1 MRLKECNIGWEG
13 HPLSFIKKRETPFSD
28 ETSIIF
34 CHKTSSSIYFCDFYP
49 NKRRLHALRM
59 VHYIV
64 CAPPTAIMLQLLP
77 SMMMTMMIIRRKRRT
92 CFFSHYDSFDSR
104 SNMDDGTVTTRMC
117 SPQQE
122 LLCYSHS
129 PQQLSL
135 HAYLFCDLS
144 IHLLHLALWLAL
156 WNTSYLKTKIST
168 KMIIQT
174 ESQV

>member
-1 MRLKECNIGWEG
+1 MFQMRGGGGGGGVSKALWMRLKECNIGWEG

-77 SMMMTMMIIRRKRRT
+77 SMMMTMMIIRRKKRT
-92 CFFSHYDSFDSR
+92 CFFLIMIALIAVAIWMMELWPRECVHPSKSYYATATALNSFLYMHICFVICPFIFFIWHY
-104 SNMDDGTVTTRMC
+104 G
-117 SPQQE
+117 
-122 LLCYSHS
+122 
-129 PQQLSL
+129 
-135 HAYLFCDLS
+135 
-144 IHLLHLALWLAL
+144 
-156 WNTSYLKTKIST
+156 
-168 KMIIQT
+168 
-174 ESQV
+174 

>member
-117 SPQQE
+117 SP
-122 LLCYSHS
+122 
-129 PQQLSL
+129 
-135 HAYLFCDLS
+135 
-144 IHLLHLALWLAL
+144 
-156 WNTSYLKTKIST
+156 
-168 KMIIQT
+168 
-174 ESQV
+174 